1 MRTLRQ
7 GRCRLPPSPSGPHL
21 WKGGQHML
29 VLSRRPNEK
38 VLFPSINTAVQVV
51 SIKGGSVRLG
61 IEAPPEVTILR
72 AELQDR
78 AAERGATTP
87 LAEPA
92 ESRLRGLRHLLR
104 NRLSVTTVGLG
115 MLRQQARAGLSD
127 ELEPTIAKIE
137 EDMHL
142 LRQRLESEAA
152 TTPSPPPQPSRKAR
166 RALLV
171 EDDQNEHEL
180 LAGFLRLSGFA
191 VDTAGDGCDAL
202 DHLQVGERPDVVLLD
217 MGLPRCDGATTA
229 REIRRNPACAG
240 LKIFAVTGHSPEE
253 FDLDQGPR
261 GIDRWFSKPIDPVV
275 LLRELTQELHS
286 M

>member
-1 MRTLRQ
+1 
-7 GRCRLPPSPSGPHL
+7 
-21 WKGGQHML
+21 ML
-29 VLSRRPNEK
+29 VLSRGPNEK

-51 SIKGGSVRLG
+51 SIKGGTVRLG

-115 MLRQQARAGLSD
+115 LLRQQARAGLSD
-127 ELEPTIAKIE
+127 EMERTIAKIE
-137 EDMHL
+137 EEMHL
-142 LRQRLESEAA
+142 LRQGLESEAA
-152 TTPSPPPQPSRKAR
+152 QTPSPPPKPARKTR
-166 RALLV
+166 KALLV
-171 EDDQNEHEL
+171 EDEKNEREL
-180 LAGFLRLSGFA
+180 LAGYLRLAGFA

-202 DHLQVGERPDVVLLD
+202 DRLRAGEQPNVVLLD

-229 REIRRNPACAG
+229 REIRRDPACAG
-240 LKIFAVTGHSPEE
+240 LKIFAVSGHSPNEY
-253 FDLDQGPR
+253 DLDCGPG
-261 GIDRWFSKPIDPVV
+261 GIDRWFDKPLDPAV
-275 LLRELTQELHS
+275 LRRDLTQEFGPA
-286 M
+286 

>member
-1 MRTLRQ
+1 
-7 GRCRLPPSPSGPHL
+7 
-21 WKGGQHML
+21 ML
-29 VLSRRPNEK
+29 VLSRRLNEK
-38 VLFPSINTAVQVV
+38 VLFPSINSAVQVV
-51 SIKGGSVRLG
+51 SIQGGTVRLG

-78 AAERGATTP
+78 AAEREAATP
-87 LAEPA
+87 LPEPA
-92 ESRLRGLRHLLR
+92 ESGLRGLRHLLR

-115 MLRQQARAGLSD
+115 LLRQQARAGLSD
-127 ELEPTIAKIE
+127 ELERTIAKIE

-142 LRQRLESEAA
+142 LRQGLESEAA

-171 EDDQNEHEL
+171 EDDQNEREL

-202 DHLQVGERPDVVLLD
+202 DHLRAGERPDVVLLD

-229 REIRRNPACAG
+229 REIRRDPAWAG
-240 LKIFAVTGHSPEE
+240 LKIFAVSGHSPNEY
-253 FDLDQGPR
+253 DLDRGPAS
-261 GIDRWFSKPIDPVV
+261 IDRWFHKPLDPAV
-275 LLRELTQELHS
+275 LLRELTQELGPD
-286 M
+286 